1 MLKEKD
7 VWTWMINIFNFSD
20 IEKLKRESGIAL
32 QDIISEVYYYIQTID
47 FPADMRIF
55 LLDNLADI
63 E

>member
-1 MLKEKD
+1 
-7 VWTWMINIFNFSD
+7 MINIFNFSD